1 MKHLEKLKNS
11 KNFEEVIENVKKIK
25 KDWKTISEDE
35 REQIIRF
42 DSCLNFDID
51 DKLSVHLDDVAVIS
65 PKDNVYGAV
74 EMYEDGIKKI
84 TNKVSFTESLSIVVP
99 TGVRY
104 FDEKFKSVENNT
116 STEATTSTEEPVKT
130 TEQNV
135 TPTSTEEDVKTTEDN
150 TTTPTSQKQK

>member
-1 MKHLEKLKNS
+1 MKHLEDLKNS

-25 KDWKTISEDE
+25 KDWKSISEEE
-35 REQIIRF
+35 RDQIIRF
-42 DSCLNFDID
+42 DSCLNFDVN
-51 DKLSVHLDDVAVIS
+51 DKLSIQLDNVAVMS
-65 PKDNVYGAV
+65 EKDNVYGAV
-74 EMYEDGIKKI
+74 EMYEDGIRKI

-130 TEQNV
+130 TEGNV
-135 TPTSTEEDVKTTEDN
+135 TPTSTEEPVKTTE
-150 TTTPTSQKQK
+150 QKQK

>member
-25 KDWKTISEDE
+25 KDWKTISEEE

-135 TPTSTEEDVKTTEDN
+135 TPTSTEEGVKITE
-150 TTTPTSQKQK
+150 QK